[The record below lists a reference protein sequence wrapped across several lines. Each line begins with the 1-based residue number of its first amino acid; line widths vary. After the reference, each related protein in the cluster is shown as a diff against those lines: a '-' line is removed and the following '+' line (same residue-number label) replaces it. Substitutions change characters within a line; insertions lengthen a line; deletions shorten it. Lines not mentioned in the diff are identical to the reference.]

1 MSDYK
6 NIKLDKGLYVGKG
19 FSYNLE
25 QLDPSENYKGTSLEG
40 LDAFSRQLKRFDIK
54 ISGNNCD
61 VIDKFFSSSQT
72 AALFPEFVVR
82 AVENG
87 IDNSEL
93 LSAISAVKTKIDGL
107 DYRSIT
113 SGITDTNA
121 NVDNINEGEAIPE
134 VNISLSNNLVNLKK
148 YGRMLVASY
157 EALRFQKIGVFSI
170 ALRQIGEYIATQQ
183 LNEAVNVLVNGND
196 GESSC
201 ENTDI
206 SGSLTYA
213 DLVNLWNS
221 FGQYKMTTILVN
233 PSMLPTL
240 LNMAEFRDAAAGLNF
255 HATGKLI
262 TPFGAQILRSNF
274 LPDDMIIAFDKNAA
288 LETVQSGDVTVDSD
302 KLIDRQLERVAITS
316 TCGFN
321 RITADAVR
329 TLTVGS

>member
-6 NIKLDKGLYVGKG
+6 NITLDKGLYIGKG

-40 LDAFSRQLKRFDIK
+40 LDAFARQLKRFDIK

-61 VIDKFFSSSQT
+61 VIDKFFSSLQT

-82 AVENG
+82 SVENG
-87 IDNSEL
+87 IDSSEL
-93 LSAISAVKTKIDGL
+93 LSAISAVRTKIDGL
-107 DYRSIT
+107 DYR
-113 SGITDTNA
+113 GIVTQLEDLTNQTQ
-121 NVDNINEGEAIPE
+121 VMEGIAIPE
-134 VNISLSNNLVNLKK
+134 VNISLSNNPVELKK

-170 ALRQIGEYIATQQ
+170 ALRQIGEFIAHQQ
-183 LNEAVNVLVNGND
+183 LGQAINVLANGNNGND
-196 GESSC
+196 TC
-201 ENTDI
+201 ETI
-206 SGSLTYA
+206 TVEG
-213 DLVNLWNS
+213 DLAYSDLINLWNK

-233 PSMLPTL
+233 PSVLPVL

-262 TPFGAQILRSNF
+262 TPFGAQIIKSDYIPENAML
-274 LPDDMIIAFDKNAA
+274 AFDKNAA
-288 LETVQSGDVTVDSD
+288 LETVQSGDVIVDTD
-302 KLIDRQLERVAITS
+302 KLIDRQLERVAISS

-321 RITADAVR
+321 RITKDAVKS
-329 TLTVGS
+329 LSFGS